1 MRKFL
6 ALLAGMTLL
15 GLGVLTGMLLA
26 GFGPFDDMGDQLGLV
41 ERGSGTVEIF
51 TEGKLPESALQDVR
65 QTANVFSSLMDQE
78 MGTPLTHSVRLYV
91 TAGKKDYQA
100 VLEREFEL
108 TAQEARH
115 VAGISGGWSG
125 GSRHLTAINAGA
137 GVMVSSTD
145 RHSTTAHEL
154 FHQLQYELSD
164 GHDTDREALFWLEEG
179 TADYVGAL
187 VAEKLGGQSLEK
199 WRLDSQLDVLLAAK
213 PVEPEKLMHCTMEQR
228 QKLMGKEYHAYQVA
242 GVMTGYLLSRLP
254 PEQRLPAVA
263 SYFRYL
269 AEAQTGEQAF
279 RQAFGIGLETFL
291 QDYKAWWVAFCQQP
305 ATFHCLVWEGVDAQR
320 RDMLERQL
328 QETQDELTR
337 KLGTGC
343 KIRGEFQ
350 VVLAADEQR
359 LAAAASKYCDLPQDK
374 ARELA
379 KHSLGIENGSTLL
392 INTQK
397 LNDSRQCSLSVGI
410 LLLRSLEGQYLGRGE
425 QRQDIAWL
433 SRGMSY
439 VFGINSYLAKEGRN
453 TGRYYEA
460 LRSELRGYALPKLS
474 GLVSDKA
481 YSEAAAAY
489 EAERV
494 SNFTELAAYEL
505 ISRYGWKAF
514 AKWLEETR
522 RCRNAEAAFLQVYGQ
537 ASDTFAAKFQASLY

>member
-1 MRKFL
+1 M
-6 ALLAGMTLL
+6 
-15 GLGVLTGMLLA
+15 
-26 GFGPFDDMGDQLGLV
+26 
-41 ERGSGTVEIF
+41 
-51 TEGKLPESALQDVR
+51 
-65 QTANVFSSLMDQE
+65 
-78 MGTPLTHSVRLYV
+78 
-91 TAGKKDYQA
+91 
-100 VLEREFEL
+100 
-108 TAQEARH
+108 
-115 VAGISGGWSG
+115 
-125 GSRHLTAINAGA
+125 
-137 GVMVSSTD
+137 
-145 RHSTTAHEL
+145 
-154 FHQLQYELSD
+154 
-164 GHDTDREALFWLEEG
+164 
-179 TADYVGAL
+179 
-187 VAEKLGGQSLEK
+187 
-199 WRLDSQLDVLLAAK
+199 
-213 PVEPEKLMHCTMEQR
+213 
-228 QKLMGKEYHAYQVA
+228 
-242 GVMTGYLLSRLP
+242 
-254 PEQRLPAVA
+254 
-263 SYFRYL
+263 
-269 AEAQTGEQAF
+269 
-279 RQAFGIGLETFL
+279 
-291 QDYKAWWVAFCQQP
+291 
-305 ATFHCLVWEGVDAQR
+305 
-320 RDMLERQL
+320 
-328 QETQDELTR
+328 TR

-343 KIRGEFQ
+343 RIRGEFQ

-460 LRSELRGYALPKLS
+460 LRSELRGYALPKLA

-481 YSEAAAAY
+481 YGEAAAAY

-514 AKWLEETR
+514 ARWLEETR